1 MSLFI
6 SIAGFVVFAAVVA
19 LVLAHHWNERHGDN
33 HF

>member
-6 SIAGFVVFAAVVA
+6 AIASLSILASVIA

-33 HF
+33 HY